1 MAENAHQQQ
10 LGEFENLVQALESS
24 LIEIICAITGEDYAA
39 EVLPAETKY
48 RRLVG
53 SADAIFSR
61 FVDLLHQPDLEAK
74 TRFHELMER
83 CLEFGAVRDRR
94 NHSQYALLRRAAN
107 IVAPVEEKAGLSSKG
122 ESPGQ
127 VIGEELSVESFE
139 PCFQQ
144 ITTVLAELESFRL
157 QVVEWR
163 HRDGRAINQ
172 APRP

>member
-10 LGEFENLVQALESS
+10 LEKFENLVEALESS
-24 LIEIICAITGEDYAA
+24 LIEIICAMTGEGYAA

-61 FVDLLHQPDLEAK
+61 FADLLHQPDLEAR

-83 CLEFGAVRDRR
+83 CLEFGVVRDRR

-107 IVAPVEEKAGLSSKG
+107 VVAPVQEKAGLSCKG
-122 ESPGQ
+122 DSPGQ
-127 VIGEELSVESFE
+127 VIGEDLSVESFE
-139 PCFQQ
+139 PYFQQ
-144 ITTVLAELESFRL
+144 ITNVLAELESFRL
-157 QVVEWR
+157 QVVEWT
-163 HRDGRAINQ
+163 HRDGGAINK
-172 APRP
+172 APKP